1 MAYHWVVFQMAK
13 KIGING
19 FGRMGRILVRLAI
32 QEHDLQVVGINDIIE
47 PKVAAHLFKYDTTF
61 GRFQG
66 TVVAKERSIVIND
79 KEIPFT
85 AIKEPDKIPW
95 NDYGAEIIY
104 ESTGAFTK
112 KDGFSKH
119 LAQPSVRVVLV
130 SAPAEG
136 VDATLV
142 YGVNHDTYKKG
153 VHRAISGASCTTNCL
168 APICMVLQDS
178 FGIKRG
184 LMNTIHAYTNDQ
196 RILDFP
202 HKDLRRARAA
212 AMNIIPT
219 TTGAAKAIGEVIPA
233 LKGKMDG
240 VALRVPVADGSMVDL
255 TCELERPATKE
266 EINAAMKRASE
277 GALKGVLGYNEDP
290 IVSSDIIGST
300 FPSMFDSLL
309 TSVIDKNFVKVF
321 AWYDNEY
328 GFSCQAIRLMAKVL

>member
-1 MAYHWVVFQMAK
+1 MVK
-13 KIGING
+13 KVGING
-19 FGRMGRILVRLAI
+19 FGRMGRILTRLLMK
-32 QEHDLQVVGINDIIE
+32 EPELELVGINDLIE
-47 PKVAAHLFKYDTTF
+47 PKAAAHLFKYDSTF

-66 TVVAKERSIVIND
+66 TVSAKERSIVID
-79 KEIPFT
+79 GKEVPFT

-95 NDYGAEIIY
+95 GSYGAEIIY

-112 KDGFSKH
+112 KDGYTKH
-119 LAQPSVRVVLV
+119 LAQPGVRVVFV

-168 APICMVLQDS
+168 APICKVLQDN

-196 RILDFP
+196 KILDFP

-212 AMNIIPT
+212 AVNIIPT

-240 VALRVPVADGSMVDL
+240 VALRVPVTDGSMVDL
-255 TCELERPATKE
+255 TCELERPTTKD
-266 EINAAMKRASE
+266 EINAVMKKASE
-277 GALKGVLGYNEDP
+277 GVLSGVLAYNEDP
-290 IVSSDIIGST
+290 IVSSDVIGST
-300 FPSMFDSLL
+300 YPSVYDSLL
-309 TSVIDKNFVKVF
+309 TLVIDKNFVKVF

-328 GFSCQAIRLMAKVL
+328 GFSCQAIRLMTKVL